1 MKNKLPDWPNY
12 WNDSTDLNYLLNVQ
26 ENIHNV
32 YNDIRNSLGRVL
44 MSEEMLE
51 IQESLELRIE
61 ELSKSSKARQKIAA

>member
-51 IQESLELRIE
+51 IQEALELRIE
-61 ELSKSSKARQKIAA
+61 ELTKTSKPRQKIAA